1 MTNGYYEPGF
11 ELTLYILIALEL
23 IVIGIVNFVVA
34 IAIDNDANK
43 LEKVCN
49 DVKNMQQQSTNT
61 TWSGVG
67 FKPTNTNGQSINRTQ
82 SKPKVANSLQNC
94 PICLHPLVDNK
105 CSNCGFKG

>member
-1 MTNGYYEPGF
+1 MKKLSVLLIIQGIFCFISAILLFVAAAKIKAMTNGYYEPGF

-49 DVKNMQQQSTNT
+49 DVKNMQQQSN
-61 TWSGVG
+61 
-67 FKPTNTNGQSINRTQ
+67 
-82 SKPKVANSLQNC
+82 
-94 PICLHPLVDNK
+94 NK
-105 CSNCGFKG
+105 